1 MTLLT
6 EGQTTFPFGVQ
17 QCGEF
22 FLGNGSS
29 VEKKR
34 MIATY
39 YDDYYIYKNTTKQS
53 LETKVY
59 KVPAYLL

>member
-6 EGQTTFPFGVQ
+6 EGQTTFPFGAQ

-22 FLGNGSS
+22 FPSNGSS

-39 YDDYYIYKNTTKQS
+39 YDDYYIHKNTTAS
-53 LETKVY
+53 
-59 KVPAYLL
+59 

>member
-29 VEKKR
+29 VEKKEWLQH
-34 MIATY
+34 ILK
-39 YDDYYIYKNTTKQS
+39 DDYYIYKNTTIHRS
-53 LETKVY
+53 
-59 KVPAYLL
+59 